1 MKNILR
7 RIIIDSPLE
16 GLIRKILNKPKI
28 EFKTSPEYWDL
39 RYKAN
44 GNSGSGSYG
53 RLAQFKAEVINAFVA
68 DNHVQTVI
76 EFGCG
81 DGNQLHLSK
90 YKSYVGV
97 DVSNTAIQICRNQFS
112 KDPTKTFFHSDQY
125 SGEKAELAL
134 SLDVIYHLVEDEIFE
149 KYMASLF
156 GAAERHVIIYAT
168 DSDDDVYNAAHVRH
182 RRFTGWIE
190 KNASDFKLI
199 RHIPNR
205 YPYSE
210 ADPDNT
216 SFADFFIYGRKPI

>member
-1 MKNILR
+1 MKEILR
-7 RIIIDSPLE
+7 RIIIGSPLE
-16 GLIRKILNKPKI
+16 GLIRKVLNKPKI

-68 DNHVQTVI
+68 ENQVQTVI

-81 DGNQLHLSK
+81 DGNQLNLAR
-90 YKSYVGV
+90 YKRYTGV
-97 DVSNTAIQICRNQFS
+97 DVSTTAIRICQDQFGG
-112 KDPTKTFFHSDQY
+112 DPTKTFLHSDQY
-125 SGEKAELAL
+125 RGEKAELAL

-149 KYMASLF
+149 KYMTDLF
-156 GAAERHVIIYAT
+156 GAAERYVIIYAT
-168 DSDDDVYNAAHVRH
+168 NSDDEVYNAAHVRH
-182 RRFTGWIE
+182 RRFTGWVE
-190 KNASDFKLI
+190 KNASGFKLM

-216 SFADFFIYGRKPI
+216 SFADFFIYERR

>member
-1 MKNILR
+1 MKEILR
-7 RIIIDSPLE
+7 RIIIGSPLE
-16 GLIRKILNKPKI
+16 GLIRKVLNKPKI

-68 DNHVQTVI
+68 ENQVQTVI

-81 DGNQLHLSK
+81 DGNQLNLAR
-90 YKSYVGV
+90 YKRYIGV
-97 DVSNTAIQICRNQFS
+97 DVSTTAIRICQDQFGS
-112 KDPTKTFFHSDQY
+112 DPTKTFLHSSQY
-125 SGEKAELAL
+125 RGEKAELAL
-134 SLDVIYHLVEDEIFE
+134 SLDVIYHLVEDDIFE
-149 KYMASLF
+149 KYMTDLF
-156 GAAERHVIIYAT
+156 GAAERYVIIYAT
-168 DSDDDVYNAAHVRH
+168 NSDDDVYNAAHVRH
-182 RRFTGWIE
+182 RRFTGWAE
-190 KNASDFKLI
+190 RNASDFKLM

-216 SFADFFIYGRKPI
+216 SFADFFIYERR

>member
-1 MKNILR
+1 MKEILKK
-7 RIIIDSPLE
+7 IVIGSPLE
-16 GLIRKILNKPKI
+16 GLIRKMLKKPKI

-68 DNHVQTVI
+68 EVNVQTVI

-81 DGNQLHLSK
+81 DGNQLNLAR
-90 YKSYVGV
+90 YKRYIGV
-97 DVSNTAIQICRNQFS
+97 DVSTTAIRICQDQFGD
-112 KDPTKTFFHSDQY
+112 DPTKTFLHSDQY
-125 SGEKAELAL
+125 RSEKAELAL

-149 KYMASLF
+149 KYMTDLF
-156 GAAERHVIIYAT
+156 GAAERYVIVYAT
-168 DSDDDVYNAAHVRH
+168 NSDDDVYNADHVRH
-182 RRFTGWIE
+182 RRFSDWVE
-190 KNASDFKLI
+190 KNASDFKLM

-216 SFADFFIYGRKPI
+216 SFADFFIYERK